1 MTLRRKRKTK
11 RRKRNLRS
19 LTDEVRMY
27 KEDAIETMD
36 DIVLDS
42 LDKTDYE
49 DFKEYEEDMQDF
61 TFSNIFQ

>member
-1 MTLRRKRKTK
+1 
-11 RRKRNLRS
+11 
-19 LTDEVRMY
+19 MY
-27 KEDAIETMD
+27 KEDVIETMD

>member
-1 MTLRRKRKTK
+1 
-11 RRKRNLRS
+11 
-19 LTDEVRMY
+19 MY